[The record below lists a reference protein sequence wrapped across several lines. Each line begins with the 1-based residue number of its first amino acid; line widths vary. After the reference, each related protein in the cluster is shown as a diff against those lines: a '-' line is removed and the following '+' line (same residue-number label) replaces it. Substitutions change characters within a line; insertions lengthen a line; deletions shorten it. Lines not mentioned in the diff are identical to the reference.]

1 MDHQKKKVTFRVN
14 PIKQRNWIYKAYE
27 REILHFQRQ
36 GDTLLQ
42 IINIYETRMNVRRRQ
57 NLQPDQHDLHYL
69 YEMTKNM
76 LRIISLIN
84 SYRYFQSRNEPLTEK
99 NHCWFY
105 EICNTHYL
113 DLLRQINVRLN
124 RINEKRNNDTVDFFV
139 VE

>member
-1 MDHQKKKVTFRVN
+1 MAHQKKEIVFRVD
-14 PIKQRNWIYKAYE
+14 PIKQRNWIYKGYE

-42 IINIYETRMNVRRRQ
+42 IINIHETRMNIRRRQ
-57 NLQPDQHDLHYL
+57 NLQQDQNDLIYL

-76 LRIISLIN
+76 LRIITLIN
-84 SYRYFQSRNEPLTEK
+84 CYRYFQSRNEPLTER

-105 EICNTHYL
+105 EICNNYYL
-113 DLLRQINVRLN
+113 DLLRQINARLN

-139 VE
+139 VK